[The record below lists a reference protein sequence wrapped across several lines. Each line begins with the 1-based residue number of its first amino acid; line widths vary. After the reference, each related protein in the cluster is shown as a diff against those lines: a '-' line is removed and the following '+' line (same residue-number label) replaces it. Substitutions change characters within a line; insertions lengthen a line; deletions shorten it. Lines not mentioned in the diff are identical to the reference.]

1 MEPAPAPDTTDTNE
15 MMEWCDEHL
24 PELYH
29 ISMFDSEDV
38 NEEVWDSVDALLA
51 PLAGPMS
58 EESHE
63 TLTEMI
69 HQWFSTHHQLMLE
82 HLLVPVE
89 EAKLQLLIQQR
100 QTPQHTAEWY
110 SEKAHCLSA
119 SEFRD
124 ILTGSRGALLR
135 KKLALL
141 FGLDEGRSGGNTIGI
156 SQEDGTMNPTTWG
169 HRFEPIIRAI
179 YEEEISGTNT
189 VLDNLGRFRH
199 ADPTRSWLR
208 ASPDGIVLR
217 GPLAGRLVEIKA
229 PKSRQPGQFVPDDY
243 WVQMQVQ
250 AEVLDLEA
258 VEFVEAQFQ
267 QRHTAEMT
275 EVDKEACTSAK
286 WKGTLQVVGVNPMDM
301 ATWHYEYTKPTEDEL
316 ISPLPTQPPQE
327 TVLEHTTWW
336 LTGFYPRTVLRD
348 RDWWA
353 TVGCPAADRF
363 WAELMEKQKEG
374 PPKMDE
380 REVTVEK
387 EGWMGS

>member
-1 MEPAPAPDTTDTNE
+1 MSLNPEDLMD
-15 MMEWCDEHL
+15 WCNEHL

-29 ISMFDSEDV
+29 IAMFDSEEVHDD
-38 NEEVWDSVDALLA
+38 VWDSVDALLEPISTQLNKEA
-51 PLAGPMS
+51 DEA
-58 EESHE
+58 
-63 TLTEMI
+63 LTDMI
-69 HQWFSTHHQLMLE
+69 HDWFRTHHQLMLD

-89 EAKLQLLIQQR
+89 EAKLQILLQQR
-100 QTPQHTAEWY
+100 QTPQHTAEWH
-110 SEKAHCLSA
+110 SEKAHSLTA

-141 FGLDEGRSGGNTIGI
+141 FGLDTGRGSGNTIGI
-156 SQEDGTMNPTTWG
+156 SQENGTMNPTTWG

-179 YEEEISGTNT
+179 FEQEISGANT

-208 ASPDGIVLR
+208 ASPDGLVFR

-229 PKSRQPGQFVPDDY
+229 PKSRQPGVFVPDDY

-267 QRHTAEMT
+267 QRHTSEMT
-275 EVDKEACTSAK
+275 EEDKAAFMSAK
-286 WKGTLQVVGVNPMDM
+286 WKGALQVVGSNPNDM
-301 ATWHYEYTKPTEDEL
+301 STWRYLYTEPTEEHTDTDEW
-316 ISPLPTQPPQE
+316 IFPFPLTQSQPEE

-348 RDWWA
+348 KAWWA
-353 TVGCPAADRF
+353 TVGLPAADAF
-363 WAELMEKQKEG
+363 WAELMELQKAG
-374 PPKMDE
+374 PPAI
-380 REVTVEK
+380 VTVER
-387 EGWMGS
+387 EGWLGT